1 MASTQPTPVY
11 AVQQA
16 LAHLR
21 AIEALL
27 PDHPMSVE
35 TLPISS
41 IRPNPFQARAPH
53 TTMDQLAAALK
64 ARDVSIAF
72 YVRPDPSAAGT
83 YQLMCGQR
91 WLAAAHAAHLQRVTC
106 GIANYSDEELLEIG
120 LLENL
125 KLNILDTLEATF
137 ALRTLLAQGKH
148 TTASL
153 AHYLDT
159 SEAHLRQQV
168 GLAATPPPRPA
179 PQAPAAP
186 ASPPVLADVNR
197 DLQTI
202 RAILTHWQTNNGYSQ
217 NEQRRITLA
226 LEMLL
231 NDVRQMYSERV
242 EPSP

>member
-1 MASTQPTPVY
+1 MGSTQPTPFND
-11 AVQQA
+11 VQQA

-35 TLPISS
+35 TLPITN
-41 IRPNPFQARAPH
+41 IRPNPFQARAPY
-53 TTMDQLAAALK
+53 TTIEHLAAALK

-72 YVRPDPSAAGT
+72 YVRPDPSAAEMF
-83 YQLMCGQR
+83 QLMCGQR

-106 GIANYSDEELLEIG
+106 GIADYSDEELLEMG

-125 KLNILDTLEATF
+125 KLSILDPREATF

-148 TTASL
+148 TTTSL
-153 AHYLDT
+153 AQHLNT
-159 SEAHLRQQV
+159 SEEQLRQQV
-168 GLAATPPPRPA
+168 GLAAQPQPRPLHK
-179 PQAPAAP
+179 APAV
-186 ASPPVLADVNR
+186 STTPPVLADVNR

-202 RAILTHWQTNNGYSQ
+202 RAILAHWQSNNGYSQ
-217 NEQRRITLA
+217 SEQRRITIA

-231 NDVRQMYSERV
+231 NDLRQMYSERV